1 MPPGNMDG
9 HQAQGVCRRNKKMSD
24 DFDEKKEDAEEES
37 FAELFESY
45 TKGMNEDLQV
55 GDKVRGTIL
64 SIGIDTIFVDTGSKI
79 DGAVEK
85 SELLDENGEL
95 PYKQGDT
102 LELYVVVLNENEMVL
117 SKAISGIGGINL
129 IRDSFEG
136 NIPIEGTVF
145 ETCKGGFRV
154 DVMQRKAFCPISQID
169 SIFVEKPEDYI
180 GEKFLFF
187 ITLLEEDGRN
197 IVVSRR
203 KYLEAEQKKAARKFY
218 SEVKTGT
225 VFDCRVSRLM
235 PYGAFVELVDHIEGM
250 IHISELSWSRIEKPE
265 QVVAVGDSIRARI
278 ISIEKDEKSGKM
290 KMALSAK
297 QVLEDPWDSVDQ
309 QFKAGDKLKG
319 RVTRC
324 MNFGAFV
331 EIAPGIEGLVHIS
344 EMSYV
349 KRILKTEDVVS
360 PGDAVNVLIKEIDM
374 DKKRISLSIRDAEG
388 DPWVGIQE
396 KYTVGQTLGGTIEKK
411 ERFGYF
417 IMLEP
422 GITGLLPKS
431 KISRSYNPA
440 GIEKLREGDSIT
452 VVVHD
457 IDSDQRR
464 ITLDPGDSTDND
476 KWKEY
481 APGDSKTLGA
491 LGEKLKL
498 ALKTKNDLDLES

>member
-1 MPPGNMDG
+1 
-9 HQAQGVCRRNKKMSD
+9 MSD
-24 DFDEKKEDAEEES
+24 DFDGIKDEAEEEN

-45 TKGMNEDLQV
+45 TQGMNEDIQV
-55 GDKVRGTIL
+55 GDKVKGKIL
-64 SIGIDTIFVDTGSKI
+64 SIGRDTVFLDTGSKI

-85 SELLDENGEL
+85 IQLLDDDGEL
-95 PYKQGDT
+95 PYSEGDT
-102 LELYVVVLNENEMVL
+102 LELYVVALNETEMIL

-129 IRDSFEG
+129 LNDSFRN
-136 NIPIEGTVF
+136 NIPIEGKVL

-154 DVMQRKAFCPISQID
+154 EVMQRKAFCPISQID
-169 SIFVEKPEDYI
+169 TIFVEKPEEYI

-197 IVVSRR
+197 IVISRR
-203 KYLEAEQKKAARKFY
+203 KHLEEEQKKAAEQFY
-218 SEVKTGT
+218 AEVKTGM
-225 VFDCRVSRLM
+225 VLDGRVSRLM
-235 PYGAFVELVDHIEGM
+235 PYGVFVEVVNGVEGM

-265 QVVAVGDSIRARI
+265 EVVNAGDSIRAKI
-278 ISIEKDEKSGKM
+278 ISFEKDEKSGKM

-297 QVLEDPWDSVDQ
+297 QVLEDPWDSMDQ
-309 QFKAGDKLKG
+309 HFKEGDKLKG

-349 KRILKTEDVVS
+349 KRVLKTEEIVNS
-360 PGDAVNVLIKEIDM
+360 GDTVNVLIKEIDM
-374 DKKRISLSIRDAEG
+374 DKKRVSLSIRDAEG

-396 KYTVGQTLGGTIEKK
+396 KYKVGQTIKGTIEKK

-417 IMLEP
+417 IILEP

-431 KISRSYNPA
+431 KIGQSYKPA
-440 GIEKLREGDSIT
+440 LIEKLREGDSIT
-452 VVVHD
+452 VVIHD
-457 IDSDQRR
+457 IDPGQRR
-464 ITLDPGDSTDND
+464 ITLDPGDSMHND

-481 APGDSKTLGA
+481 AGDDSKPMSS
-491 LGEKLKL
+491 LGEKLRL
-498 ALKTKNDLDLES
+498 ALKTKNDNVKE